1 MNSVFLLHHTAQGWL
16 LNSALA
22 PHVDAFAFYLKSRRY
37 ASNTT
42 HTYLVCIA
50 HFARWMTRAR
60 LGLTELDEAAVTK
73 FLTQHLPRCDCPA
86 PVMRVR
92 RDLHA
97 ACVHLLA
104 VLREGGVIAMPPVP
118 DGYIDEEIR
127 SFDDHMNMA
136 RGLNSATRRN
146 YRRIARRFLEWR
158 FGKRPVVISAIRPIE
173 VREFLGEQ
181 LDRRASASNATALAA
196 SLRAYLGYRGSCG
209 DSVQALCSAISL
221 PARWRLSSLPRS
233 LSAEEIERL
242 LAAFPLTLPSARRG
256 YAMVRCAL
264 DLGLRISE
272 IAKLMLDD
280 IDWHHGTVTLRH
292 NKSGREH
299 ILPLPAL
306 TGRAIADYLR
316 YERPPT
322 SNQAVFVRRRAPR
335 DVPISAD
342 AVCRL
347 IRDAYRRIGLTHGR
361 THALRH
367 SLARRMVEQGSSIK
381 EVADVLRHRSLNTT
395 LIYAKLDTPRLAAVA
410 LPWPG
415 SVR

>member
-1 MNSVFLLHHTAQGWL
+1 MNSIFHLHPTAHGWL
-16 LNSALA
+16 RNSVLA
-22 PHVDAFAFYLKSRRY
+22 PHVDAFAAYLKNGRY
-37 ASNTT
+37 ASTTT
-42 HTYLVCIA
+42 HTYLGCIA
-50 HFARWMTRAR
+50 HLARWMTRAR
-60 LGLTELDEAAVTK
+60 LGLFQLDEAAVTR
-73 FLTQHLPRCDCPA
+73 FLTQHLPYCDCAA

-92 RDLHA
+92 RDSHA
-97 ACVHLLA
+97 ACAHLLV
-104 VLREGGVIAMPPVP
+104 VLREGGVVAMPPVP
-118 DGYIDEEIR
+118 SGYIDEEIR
-127 SFDDHMNMA
+127 NFDDHMNKA
-136 RGLNSATRRN
+136 RGLTSATRRN
-146 YRRIARRFLEWR
+146 YCRIARRFLEWR
-158 FGKRPVVISAIRPIE
+158 FGKRPVVTSALRPID
-173 VREFLGEQ
+173 VRKFLAEQ
-181 LDRRASASNATALAA
+181 LDKRTSASNATAMAA

-209 DSVQALCSAISL
+209 DQVQALSGAISL

-280 IDWHHGTVTLRH
+280 IDWHHGTVTLRR

-299 ILPLPAL
+299 ILPLPVT

-316 YERPPT
+316 YERPST

-367 SLARRMVEQGSSIK
+367 SLARRMVEHGSSIK

-415 SVR
+415 STR